1 MKILTITAIAL
12 IAWSVPADS
21 ANERMYMGF
30 SADSILSSC
39 AAPDRSDISL
49 GFCVGFIYA
58 IAYDTSMKGKS
69 CAFGPVNFDPVVQ
82 EAISALENEKQEH
95 KGASHGE
102 RLNTHAWPIIEAA
115 LISKWPAPCQ

>member
-1 MKILTITAIAL
+1 MKILTITVLAL
-12 IAWSVPADS
+12 IVWIVPAHS

-39 AAPDRSDISL
+39 AAPDRSDMSL

-69 CAFGPVNFDPVVQ
+69 CAFVPVSFDPVVQ
-82 EAISALENEKQEH
+82 EAIHALEKQREEN
-95 KGASHGE
+95 KSASRAE

-115 LISKWPAPCQ
+115 LITKWPAPCQ